1 MISHVPY
8 RSPSCLLRE
17 ETSMSNALL
26 VYPEFPPSYWGYTY
40 ALDFVGKKA
49 AMPPLGLLTVAAM
62 FPEPDWQLKV
72 VDMNV
77 TPLTDADLAWA
88 DYVFT
93 STMIVQKRS
102 FYEVVQRCNQRSLP
116 VIAGGPHPTS
126 YHAEITQEA
135 GGIVSHFL
143 SGEVEHIFQ
152 NFLTDLRHG
161 TAEAVHEGPRTQNVV
176 QTDITQSP
184 VPRYDLIRLEDYGSM
199 AVQFSRGCPFDCEFC
214 DITKLFGRVPRTKTN
229 AQFLAEFD
237 YLYELGWRDAVF
249 VVDDNFI
256 GNKRDAMR
264 LLPAIAAWQRERNYP
279 FDLFTETSVN
289 LIEIPGM
296 LDAMVEAGF
305 TMTFLGIESPN
316 DAALETTVKK
326 QNTHRGESARQ
337 YLLRAV
343 HTIQAHG
350 IEVTAGF
357 IIGLDQDKEFQS
369 HLDFI
374 HEAGI
379 PRAMTGLLT
388 ALKETNLYNRLKREG
403 RLLHE
408 SSGNNVSVE
417 LNFVPELDRQV
428 LIREYKRVL
437 RELYDPSL
445 KHFFARCL
453 TLFAH
458 LQPRRHRIRIRKA
471 EIRAFL
477 KSMRHQLWSRTQ
489 GPTYCWFLG
498 RVLLRYPHMFAHAVR
513 LAIMGYHFE
522 KITHQ
527 QVAMDDF
534 KQYVASELET
544 FQQAVARFTQAPS
557 TRLGEVSDHA
567 QALLAQ
573 VRTRYEALQ
582 EDCRYGLQEA
592 LEVFQHSVFHH
603 YLEAE
608 LHVFKEAV
616 VHWANMPGDRAGAAS
631 RYVHHLFNRVHTQY
645 AQLRHAVHYTVQ
657 DELDA
662 FRTAI
667 TLHLERFFVPLPPH
681 MEGRD

>member
-1 MISHVPY
+1 
-8 RSPSCLLRE
+8 
-17 ETSMSNALL
+17 
-26 VYPEFPPSYWGYTY
+26 
-40 ALDFVGKKA
+40 
-49 AMPPLGLLTVAAM
+49 
-62 FPEPDWQLKV
+62 
-72 VDMNV
+72 MNV

-102 FYEVVQRCNQRSLP
+102 FYEVVKRCNQYNLP

-126 YHAEITQEA
+126 YQAEITQEA

-152 NFLTDLRHG
+152 AFLTDLQRG
-161 TAEAVHEGPRTQNVV
+161 TAHKVYEGPRTNNAVL
-176 QTDITQSP
+176 TDITQSP

-214 DITKLFGRVPRTKTN
+214 DITKLFGRVPRTKTP

-237 YLYELGWRDAVF
+237 RLYALGWRDAVF

-256 GNKRDAMR
+256 GNKRDALR
-264 LLPAIAAWQRERNYP
+264 LLPPIAAWQKARNYP
-279 FDLFTETSVN
+279 FELSTETSVN

-296 LDAMVEAGF
+296 LDAMAEAGF

-316 DAALETTVKK
+316 DAALEATIKK
-326 QNTHRGESARQ
+326 QNTHRGESARE

-343 HTIQAHG
+343 RTIQAHG

-357 IIGLDQDKEFQS
+357 IIGLDQDTAFQP
-369 HLDFI
+369 HLEFI

-388 ALKETNLYNRLKREG
+388 ALKQTNLYNRLEREG

-428 LIREYKRVL
+428 LISEYKRVL

-445 KHFFARCL
+445 HHFFARCL

-458 LQPRRHRIRIRKA
+458 LRPRHRRVRLGKV
-471 EIRAFL
+471 EIRACL
-477 KSMRHQLWSRTQ
+477 KSMRHQLWSRQQ
-489 GPTYCWFLG
+489 GPAYLWFLV
-498 RVLLRYPHMFAHAVR
+498 RVLLRYPHMLANAVR
-513 LAIMGYHFE
+513 MAIMGYHFE

-527 QVAMDDF
+527 QVTMDDF
-534 KQYVASELET
+534 KQYLTAELET
-544 FQQAVARFTQAPS
+544 FEHTVARFVHTQS
-557 TRLGEVSDHA
+557 HRMGEMGDRV

-573 VRTRYEALQ
+573 VRRQYEDIH
-582 EDCRYGLQEA
+582 EDCRYAVQEA
-592 LEVFQHSVFHH
+592 LAVFHHSLFHH

-608 LHVFKEAV
+608 LHVFKATVARWAQPHSDRLGEA
-616 VHWANMPGDRAGAAS
+616 HL
-631 RYVHHLFNRVHTQY
+631 YVHHLFNRVHAHY
-645 AQLRHAVHYTVQ
+645 EQLRQEGHENAQ
-657 DELDA
+657 EALDV

-667 TLHLERFFVPLPPH
+667 KLQLEQLFDPLHLHIESLDER
-681 MEGRD
+681 R

>member
-1 MISHVPY
+1 MY
-8 RSPSCLLRE
+8 
-17 ETSMSNALL
+17 NALL

-40 ALDFVGKKA
+40 ALDFVGKKS

-62 FPEPDWQLKV
+62 FPKHDWHLKV

-77 TPLTDADLAWA
+77 GLLTDTDLAWA

-93 STMIVQKRS
+93 STMIVQKSS
-102 FYEVVQRCNQRSLP
+102 FYEVVKRCNQGNIP

-126 YHAEITQEA
+126 YQAEIKKEA
-135 GGIVSHFL
+135 GGIVSYFL

-152 NFLTDLRHG
+152 DFLTDLRHG
-161 TAEAVHEGPRTQNVV
+161 TAKEVYEGPRTTQHV
-176 QTDITQSP
+176 QTDITKTP
-184 VPRYDLIRLEDYGSM
+184 LPRYDLIRLEDYGSM

-237 YLYELGWRDAVF
+237 RLYELGWRDAVF

-264 LLPAIAAWQRERNYP
+264 LLPAIAAWQKERDYP
-279 FDLFTETSVN
+279 FDLYTETSVN

-316 DAALETTVKK
+316 DAALEATVKK
-326 QNTHRGESARQ
+326 QNTHRGESARE

-357 IIGLDQDKEFQS
+357 IIGLDQDTEFQS
-369 HLDFI
+369 HIDFI

-379 PRAMTGLLT
+379 PRAMAGLLT
-388 ALKETNLYNRLKREG
+388 ALKKTNLYNRLEQEG

-428 LIREYKRVL
+428 IISEYKRVL

-458 LQPRRHRIRIRKA
+458 LKPRRRLVRLRKT
-471 EIRAFL
+471 EIRAFI
-477 KSMRHQLWSRTQ
+477 KSMRHQLWSRQQ
-489 GPTYCWFLG
+489 GPTYFWFLVC
-498 RVLLRYPHMFAHAVR
+498 VLLRYPHMFANAVR
-513 LAIMGYHFE
+513 MAIMGYHFE
-522 KITHQ
+522 KITHH
-527 QVAMDDF
+527 QVAIDDF
-534 KQYVASELET
+534 KQYLASELDT
-544 FQQAVARFTQAPS
+544 FQKAVARFIQTQGN
-557 TRLGEVSDHA
+557 RMGNMSDRA
-567 QALLAQ
+567 QDLLAHVGKQ
-573 VRTRYEALQ
+573 YEEIH
-582 EDCRYGLQEA
+582 EDFRYGVQEA
-592 LEVFQHSVFHH
+592 LEVFQQSVFSH

-616 VHWANMPGDRAGAAS
+616 ARCAKAQSDRVGEAS
-631 RYVHHLFNRVHTQY
+631 QYVHHLINRVHAQY
-645 AQLRHAVHYTVQ
+645 AQLRHEVHSNVQ
-657 DELDA
+657 DELDS
-662 FRTAI
+662 FRKAI
-667 TLHLERFFVPLPPH
+667 KLHLEQFFGPLH
-681 MEGRD
+681 LHIEGLD

>member
-1 MISHVPY
+1 
-8 RSPSCLLRE
+8 
-17 ETSMSNALL
+17 MSNALL

-62 FPEPDWQLKV
+62 FPDHDWHLKV

-77 TPLTDADLAWA
+77 GPLTDADLRWA

-93 STMIVQKRS
+93 STMIVQKKS
-102 FYEVVQRCNQRSLP
+102 FYEVVKRCNQHNLP

-126 YHAEITQEA
+126 YQAEIENEA

-152 NFLTDLRHG
+152 DFLADLRRG
-161 TAEAVHEGPRTQNVV
+161 SAKEVYEGPRTAHRV
-176 QTDITQSP
+176 QTDVTQTP
-184 VPRYDLIRLEDYGSM
+184 LPRFDLIRLEDYGSM

-237 YLYELGWRDAVF
+237 RLYELGWRDAVF

-264 LLPAIAAWQRERNYP
+264 LLPAIAAWQKERNYP
-279 FDLFTETSVN
+279 FVLCTETSVN
-289 LIEIPGM
+289 VIEIPGM
-296 LDAMVEAGF
+296 LDAMAEAGF

-326 QNTHRGESARQ
+326 QNTNREESARD

-343 HTIQAHG
+343 RTIQAHG

-357 IIGLDQDKEFQS
+357 IIGLDQDREFQP
-369 HLDFI
+369 HIDFI
-374 HEAGI
+374 QEAGI

-388 ALKETNLYNRLKREG
+388 ALKKTNLYNRLEKEG

-428 LIREYKRVL
+428 LISEYKRVL

-445 KHFFARCL
+445 KHFFDRCL
-453 TLFAH
+453 ILFAH
-458 LQPRRHRIRIRKA
+458 LKPRRRLMRIRKA
-471 EIRAFL
+471 EMRAFI
-477 KSMRHQLWSRTQ
+477 KSMRHQLWSRQQ
-489 GPTYCWFLG
+489 GPTYLWFLV
-498 RVLLRYPHMFAHAVR
+498 RVLLRYPHMLANAVR
-513 LAIMGYHFE
+513 MAIMGYHFE
-522 KITHQ
+522 KITQ
-527 QVAMDDF
+527 QQIAIDDF
-534 KQYVASELET
+534 KQHLASELDTFQNVVARFVQTRSNRMGHMGDCAQDLLTHVGKRYEAIHAECRYGIQEALDT
-544 FQQAVARFTQAPS
+544 FQQ
-557 TRLGEVSDHA
+557 
-567 QALLAQ
+567 
-573 VRTRYEALQ
+573 
-582 EDCRYGLQEA
+582 
-592 LEVFQHSVFHH
+592 SVFRH

-616 VHWANMPGDRAGAAS
+616 ARLAKAPSDRAGEAS
-631 RYVHHLFNRVHTQY
+631 VYVHHLFNRVHTQY
-645 AQLRHAVHYTVQ
+645 AQLRHEVHDGVQ
-657 DELDA
+657 DELDN
-662 FRTAI
+662 FRQSI
-667 TLHLERFFVPLPPH
+667 KLHLEQFFGPLH
-681 MEGRD
+681 RRIEGLD

>member
-1 MISHVPY
+1 MA
-8 RSPSCLLRE
+8 
-17 ETSMSNALL
+17 NALL

-40 ALDFVGKKA
+40 ALEFVGKKA
-49 AMPPLGLLTVAAM
+49 AMPPLGLLTVAAL
-62 FPEPDWQLKV
+62 FPANAWHLKV

-77 TPLTDADLAWA
+77 SPLTDADLEWA

-93 STMIVQKRS
+93 STMIVQKHS
-102 FYEVVQRCNQRSLP
+102 FYEVVKRCNHLNIP

-126 YHAEITQEA
+126 YHAEILHEA
-135 GGIVSHFL
+135 GGRVEHVL

-152 NFLTDLRHG
+152 DFLTDLQHG
-161 TAEAVHEGPRTQNVV
+161 TAREVYEGPRTLQHV
-176 QTDITQSP
+176 QTDITQTP

-214 DITKLFGRVPRTKTN
+214 DITKLFGRVPRVKTT

-237 YLYELGWRDAVF
+237 CLYALGWRDAVF

-279 FDLFTETSVN
+279 FDLSTETSVN
-289 LIEIPGM
+289 LVEIPGM
-296 LDAMVEAGF
+296 LEAMAEAGF

-316 DAALETTVKK
+316 EAALEKTVKQ
-326 QNTHRGESARQ
+326 QNTKRGETARA
-337 YLLRAV
+337 YLRRAV

-357 IIGLDQDKEFQS
+357 ILGLDQDTEFQS

-388 ALKETNLYNRLKREG
+388 ALKKTNLYNRLEREG

-408 SSGNNVSVE
+408 SSGNNVSME

-428 LIREYKRVL
+428 LIGEYKRVL

-445 KHFFARCL
+445 SHFFARCL
-453 TLFAH
+453 TMFAH
-458 LQPRRHRIRIRKA
+458 LKPRRRLVRIRPQ
-471 EIRAFL
+471 EMRAFL
-477 KSMRHQLWSRTQ
+477 KSMRYQLWSRKQ
-489 GPTYCWFLG
+489 GPAYLWFLV
-498 RVLLRYPHMFAHAVR
+498 RVLLRYPHMFANAVR

-522 KITHQ
+522 KITYHQ
-527 QVAMDDF
+527 IIMDDF
-534 KQYVASELET
+534 KDAVAAALTT
-544 FQQAVARFTQAPS
+544 FQDTVARCVHTTSQ
-557 TRLGEVSDHA
+557 RMEELGGRAHDLVT
-567 QALLAQ
+567 Q
-573 VRTRYEALQ
+573 VRQHYAALPA
-582 EDCRYGLQEA
+582 EGRDGVR
-592 LEVFQHSVFHH
+592 EVFEGFQHAVFAH

-608 LHVFKEAV
+608 LHVFKAAV
-616 VHWANMPGDRAGAAS
+616 ALGAHALDDRDGAAHGEVRMLFTRVQVHYERLPRDS
-631 RYVHHLFNRVHTQY
+631 RAY
-645 AQLRHAVHYTVQ
+645 AQDTLQAFRLAVH
-657 DELDA
+657 
-662 FRTAI
+662 R
-667 TLHLERFFVPLPPH
+667 HLAPDGGPLPRPMAGH
-681 MEGRD
+681 QASDGTP

>member
-1 MISHVPY
+1 MSH
-8 RSPSCLLRE
+8 
-17 ETSMSNALL
+17 ALL
-26 VYPEFPPSYWGYTY
+26 VYPEFPPSYWGFTY

-62 FPEPDWQLKV
+62 FPEHDWHLKV

-77 TPLTDADLAWA
+77 EPLTDTDLAWA

-102 FYEVVQRCNQRSLP
+102 FYEVVQRCNQHNLP

-126 YHAEITQEA
+126 YQAEIKQEA
-135 GGIVSHFL
+135 GGPVSHFL

-152 NFLTDLRHG
+152 DFLTELRHG
-161 TAEAVHEGPRTQNVV
+161 TAKEVYEGPRTTHHVK
-176 QTDITQSP
+176 TDITKTP
-184 VPRYDLIRLEDYGSM
+184 LPRYDLIRLEDYGSM
-199 AVQFSRGCPFDCEFC
+199 TVQFSRGCPFDCEFC

-237 YLYELGWRDAVF
+237 RLYELGWRGAVF

-264 LLPAIAAWQRERNYP
+264 LLPAITAWQKERHYP
-279 FDLFTETSVN
+279 FDLSTETSVN

-296 LDAMVEAGF
+296 LDAMAEAGF

-316 DAALETTVKK
+316 DAALATTAKK
-326 QNTHRGESARQ
+326 QNTHRGESARE

-357 IIGLDQDKEFQS
+357 IIGLDQDKAFQP

-388 ALKETNLYNRLKREG
+388 ALKKTNLYNRLEQEG

-428 LIREYKRVL
+428 LIGEYKRVL

-458 LQPRRHRIRIRKA
+458 LKPRRRLVRLRKM
-471 EIRAFL
+471 EIRAFI
-477 KSMRHQLWSRTQ
+477 KSMRHQLWSRKQ
-489 GPTYCWFLG
+489 GSTYLWFLV
-498 RVLLRYPHMFAHAVR
+498 RVLLRYPHMFANAVR

-522 KITHQ
+522 KITHH
-527 QVAMDDF
+527 QVAVDDF
-534 KQYVASELET
+534 KQHLASELDT
-544 FQQAVARFTQAPS
+544 FQQAVTRFVQTQS
-557 TRLGEVSDHA
+557 NRMGTMGDRA
-567 QALLAQ
+567 QHLLAHVGKQ
-573 VRTRYEALQ
+573 YEEIH
-582 EDCRYGLQEA
+582 EDFRYGVQEA
-592 LEVFQHSVFHH
+592 LAAFQHSVFSH

-608 LHVFKEAV
+608 LHAFKEAV
-616 VHWANMPGDRAGAAS
+616 ARGAKTHSDRVGEA
-631 RYVHHLFNRVHTQY
+631 RLYVHHLFTRVHSQY
-645 AQLRHAVHYTVQ
+645 AQLRHEVRDTTQ
-657 DELDA
+657 DELNA

-667 TLHLERFFVPLPPH
+667 KLHLEQFFGPLYLH
-681 MEGRD
+681 IEGLD

>member
-1 MISHVPY
+1 
-8 RSPSCLLRE
+8 
-17 ETSMSNALL
+17 
-26 VYPEFPPSYWGYTY
+26 
-40 ALDFVGKKA
+40 
-49 AMPPLGLLTVAAM
+49 MPPLGLLTVAAM
-62 FPEPDWQLKV
+62 FPAHDWHLKV

-77 TPLTDADLAWA
+77 APLTDADLAWA

-102 FYEVVQRCNQRSLP
+102 FYEVVKRCNHRNIP

-126 YHAEITQEA
+126 YHTEITREA

-152 NFLTDLRHG
+152 DFLLDLRRG
-161 TAEAVHEGPRTQNVV
+161 TAREVYEGPRTTHQV

-237 YLYELGWRDAVF
+237 RLYTLGWRDAVF

-264 LLPAIAAWQRERNYP
+264 LLPAIATWQKERNYP
-279 FDLFTETSVN
+279 FDLSTETSVN

-316 DAALETTVKK
+316 DAALEMTVKK
-326 QNTHRGESARQ
+326 QNTHRGESARE

-357 IIGLDQDKEFQS
+357 IIGLDQDTAFQP

-388 ALKETNLYNRLKREG
+388 ALKKTNLYNRLEKEG

-428 LIREYKRVL
+428 IIREYKRVL

-445 KHFFARCL
+445 HHFFARCL

-458 LQPRRHRIRIRKA
+458 LKPRRRLVRIRKT
-471 EIRAFL
+471 EIRAFI
-477 KSMRHQLWSRTQ
+477 KSMRHQLWSRQQ
-489 GPTYCWFLG
+489 GPTYFWFLV
-498 RVLLRYPHMFAHAVR
+498 RVLLRYPHMLANAVR

-522 KITHQ
+522 KITHH
-527 QVAMDDF
+527 QVTMDDF
-534 KQYVASELET
+534 KQYLASELET
-544 FQQAVARFTQAPS
+544 FQQTMARFVQTQS
-557 TRLGEVSDHA
+557 NRIGEIGDRA
-567 QALLAQ
+567 RELLAH
-573 VRTRYEALQ
+573 VRTQYEAIHA
-582 EDCRYGLQEA
+582 DCRYGVQDA
-592 LEVFQHSVFHH
+592 LEGFQHSVFNH

-608 LHVFKEAV
+608 LHVFKDAVTRGTTVHSDRVSEASV
-616 VHWANMPGDRAGAAS
+616 
-631 RYVHHLFNRVHTQY
+631 YVHHLFDRVHVQY
-645 AQLRHAVHYTVQ
+645 ERLHHEVHYNAQ
-657 DELDA
+657 DTLQA
-662 FRTAI
+662 FRSSVKR
-667 TLHLERFFVPLPPH
+667 HLEQFFGPLYPQI
-681 MEGRD
+681 EGLD

>member
-1 MISHVPY
+1 MY
-8 RSPSCLLRE
+8 
-17 ETSMSNALL
+17 NALL

-40 ALDFVGKKA
+40 ALEFVGKKA

-62 FPEPDWQLKV
+62 FPDNDWQLKV

-77 TPLTDADLAWA
+77 APLTDADLAWA

-102 FYEVVQRCNQRSLP
+102 FYEVVKRCNYRNIP

-126 YHAEITQEA
+126 YHAEITKEA
-135 GGIVSHFL
+135 GGIVSHVL

-152 NFLTDLRHG
+152 DFLTDLQRG
-161 TAEAVHEGPRTQNVV
+161 TAKAVYEGPRTTQHV
-176 QTDITQSP
+176 QTDITQTP

-214 DITKLFGRVPRTKTN
+214 DITKLFGRVPRTKTT

-237 YLYELGWRDAVF
+237 CLYALGWRDAVF

-264 LLPAIAAWQRERNYP
+264 LLPALAAWQRERNYP
-279 FDLFTETSVN
+279 FDLSTETSVN

-316 DAALETTVKK
+316 DAALAKTVKQ
-326 QNTHRGESARQ
+326 QNTHRGESARA

-357 IIGLDQDKEFQS
+357 IIGLDQDTEFQP

-388 ALKETNLYNRLKREG
+388 ALKKTNLYTRLEQEG

-445 KHFFARCL
+445 HHFFARCL
-453 TLFAH
+453 TMFAH
-458 LQPRRHRIRIRKA
+458 LKPRRRLVRIRTT
-471 EIRAFL
+471 EMGAFM
-477 KSMRHQLWSRTQ
+477 KSMWYQLCSRKQ
-489 GPTYCWFLG
+489 GPAYLWFLV
-498 RVLLRYPHMFAHAVR
+498 RVLLRYPHMFANAVR

-534 KQYVASELET
+534 KQYLASELET
-544 FQQAVARFTQAPS
+544 FQHTVAQFVHTQS
-557 TRLGEVSDHA
+557 HRMGEIGDRAHD
-567 QALLAQ
+567 LLAH
-573 VRTRYEALQ
+573 VRQQYEAIHA
-582 EDCRYGLQEA
+582 DCRDGVQET
-592 LEVFQHSVFHH
+592 LEGFQHSVFKQ

-608 LHVFKEAV
+608 LHVFKAAV
-616 VHWANMPGDRAGAAS
+616 ARWAHAQSDRVGAANV
-631 RYVHHLFNRVHTQY
+631 YVHNLFTRVQ
-645 AQLRHAVHYTVQ
+645 VHYERMHQ
-657 DELDA
+657 DCQYNAQDALNA
-662 FRTAI
+662 FR
-667 TLHLERFFVPLPPH
+667 LSVQRHLEQCFGPIHPQI
-681 MEGRD
+681 EGLD